1 MNADDFLHTVVR
13 PVLKTMEM
21 WSPAAEK
28 LLIMTAA
35 HESGGFRHRVQI
47 GGPALSYFQIEP
59 PSFSDVWDRYLETRP
74 AKKAKV
80 EQFLPADI
88 DPLAALENDDKFA
101 CAIARMKYA
110 MVPAVLPDVG
120 DEMGLAAY
128 AKEYW
133 NTPLGKATA
142 EKYFDDFKSWG
153 PVDIPLEWGQQ
164 IT

>member
-1 MNADDFLHTVVR
+1 MNGDDFLYTVVR
-13 PVLKTMEM
+13 PVLETMEM

-35 HESGGFRHRVQI
+35 HESGGFQHRVQV

-59 PSFSDVWDRYLETRP
+59 PTFDDVWDRYLGGRP
-74 AKKAKV
+74 NRKAKV
-80 EQFLPADI
+80 EQFLPADVE
-88 DPLAALENDDKFA
+88 PLTALKDDDNFA

-110 MVPAVLPDVG
+110 SVPAALPDVD

-133 NTPLGKATA
+133 NTPLGKATP
-142 EKYFDDFKSWG
+142 EKYFEDFKRWG
-153 PVDIPLEWGQQ
+153 PSIIPEEWA
-164 IT
+164 